1 LNEIKSNP
9 EENTKKEQS
18 SLKRIGNFIKEA
30 RLSREQSV
38 EELASDLKIGSH
50 QLKAI
55 EEGNEEELPEKVFV
69 KAMVRRISQKLKL
82 DTEFI
87 MNEFETEKQEVKIE
101 EIVEEVAKKTNK
113 TRKSKDLS
121 PVGFWIF
128 ILISGLLG
136 LIASSLILNLFSD
149 SSQNQTP
156 KQEIIKKTGQV
167 CIQIRDVQGVDD
179 NPFDFETVKKNIED
193 RLNPEFEGQFKIMLV
208 PNITN
213 ICYGRGVG
221 YKIEEIVLDEETQ
234 KISATKIRAKMR
246 EEGKLK

>member
-1 LNEIKSNP
+1 MKEIKSNQ
-9 EENTKKEQS
+9 EDNTKREQS

-87 MNEFETEKQEVKIE
+87 MNEFKTERQEIKID

-113 TRKSKDLS
+113 TKQSKDLS
-121 PVGFWIF
+121 LSPVSFWIF
-128 ILISGLLG
+128 ILISGFLG
-136 LIASSLILNLFSD
+136 LITSSLIFNLFSD

-156 KQEIIKKTGQV
+156 KQELIKKT
-167 CIQIRDVQGVDD
+167 
-179 NPFDFETVKKNIED
+179 K
-193 RLNPEFEGQFKIMLV
+193 
-208 PNITN
+208 
-213 ICYGRGVG
+213 
-221 YKIEEIVLDEETQ
+221 
-234 KISATKIRAKMR
+234 
-246 EEGKLK
+246 

>member
-1 LNEIKSNP
+1 LKEIKSNP
-9 EENTKKEQS
+9 EDNTKKEQS

-55 EEGNEEELPEKVFV
+55 EEGNEEELPEKVFI

-87 MNEFETEKQEVKIE
+87 MNEFKTERQEIKID
-101 EIVEEVAKKTNK
+101 EIVEEVAKKSKKSKKTNK
-113 TRKSKDLS
+113 TRQSRDLS
-121 PVGFWIF
+121 PVEFWIF

-136 LIASSLILNLFSD
+136 LIASSLIFNLFSD

-156 KQEIIKKTGQV
+156 KKELLKKT
-167 CIQIRDVQGVDD
+167 
-179 NPFDFETVKKNIED
+179 K
-193 RLNPEFEGQFKIMLV
+193 
-208 PNITN
+208 
-213 ICYGRGVG
+213 
-221 YKIEEIVLDEETQ
+221 
-234 KISATKIRAKMR
+234 
-246 EEGKLK
+246 